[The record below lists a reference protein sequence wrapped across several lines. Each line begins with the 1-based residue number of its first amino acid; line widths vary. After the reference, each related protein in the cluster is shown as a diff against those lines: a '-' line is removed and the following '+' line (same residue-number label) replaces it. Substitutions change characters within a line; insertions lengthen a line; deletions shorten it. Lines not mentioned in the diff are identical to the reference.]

1 MVRIRDGRSRYR
13 ARPTMSTIKINENL
27 RSALLRRPFKRSAT
41 RDADIAGLAL
51 IVTTRRA
58 FWCLLYQPRGINPA
72 TGKRWGG
79 GVRYELGDAMLVSVS
94 EARGLALGTK
104 AAVRQGRSPH
114 HEAMASRASVEASRS
129 ILPITGAEGL
139 DAYARAL
146 ASRSTPSERSRAET
160 LRYARKAVRLMKAE
174 ALPLSGID
182 ARMIRLM
189 VETMPGSQA
198 ERRHCFGGL
207 DRFLTWCRKQGL
219 VERNVCVDLDA
230 DDRPKPGKARNHVP
244 TIATLRSI
252 WAAVETEPVHVRDL
266 IRFLLLV
273 PLRRN
278 EASELVWSEIDFN
291 HQRLVISGGRMKNGE
306 PHELPLS
313 APAISLLKGR
323 QPAGARPSALVFPT
337 AANKPHANWGAV
349 IDRIR
354 KAIGESETTKDLR
367 FTFHD
372 IRRGFV
378 SHLAELFDVDA
389 LDQCL
394 AHTRSGVRGVYQLSK
409 RMDAR
414 AQALAAWAAILLD
427 DAQPANVLQFARRA
441 DV

>member
-1 MVRIRDGRSRYR
+1 
-13 ARPTMSTIKINENL
+13 MSTIKITENL
-27 RSALLRRPFKRSAT
+27 RSALLRRPFKPSAT

-114 HEAMASRASVEASRS
+114 HEAMASRANVEASRS
-129 ILPITGAEGL
+129 IVPITGAEAL

-160 LRYARKAVRLMKAE
+160 LRYARKAARLMKAE
-174 ALPLSGID
+174 ALPLSAID

-189 VETMPGSQA
+189 VETIGGSQA
-198 ERRHCFGGL
+198 ERRHVFGGL
-207 DRFLTWCRKQGL
+207 NRFLTWCRKTGL
-219 VERNVCVDLDA
+219 VERNVADDLDA

-244 TIATLRSI
+244 TIATLRTI
-252 WAAVETEPVHVRDL
+252 WSTVETEPVHVRDL

-278 EASELVWSEIDFN
+278 EASELTWAEVDFD
-291 HQRLVISGGRMKNGE
+291 HQRLVISGARMKNGE

-313 APAISLLKGR
+313 EPAIALLKGR
-323 QPAGARPSALVFPT
+323 RRDAPRPSALVFPT
-337 AANKPHANWGAV
+337 TAGKPHVNWGAV
-349 IDRIR
+349 LIRIR
-354 KAIGESETTKDLR
+354 RAIGENRAPKDLR
-367 FTFHD
+367 FTLHD

-378 SHLAELFDVDA
+378 SHLADRLDVDA
-389 LDQCL
+389 LDQVL
-394 AHTRSGVRGVYQLSK
+394 AHKRSGVAAVYQRSR

-427 DAQPANVLQFARRA
+427 DAQPANVVPFARRA

>member
-1 MVRIRDGRSRYR
+1 MAAPDTVRDRRCRRSRSTRTCGPLYCADR
-13 ARPTMSTIKINENL
+13 SSPRHPRRRDRRPRPTRHQR
-27 RSALLRRPFKRSAT
+27 RS
-41 RDADIAGLAL
+41 
-51 IVTTRRA
+51 

-94 EARGLALGTK
+94 EARGLALATK
-104 AAVRQGRSPH
+104 AARSAGKKPTP
-114 HEAMASRASVEASRS
+114 RS
-129 ILPITGAEGL
+129 HGLTGQRRGFALDPADTGAEAL

-207 DRFLTWCRKQGL
+207 DRFLTWCRKTGL
-219 VERNVCVDLDA
+219 VERNVGDDLDA

-244 TIATLRSI
+244 TIATLRTI
-252 WAAVETEPVHVRDL
+252 WTTVETEPVHVRDL

-278 EASELVWSEIDFN
+278 EASELTWAEVDFD
-291 HQRLVISGGRMKNGE
+291 HQRLVISGARMKNGE

-313 APAISLLKGR
+313 EPAIALLKGR
-323 QPAGARPSALVFPT
+323 QPARPTPIGARLPDSRWQASRELGRGPD
-337 AANKPHANWGAV
+337 PDPEG
-349 IDRIR
+349 DRR
-354 KAIGESETTKDLR
+354 E
-367 FTFHD
+367 
-372 IRRGFV
+372 
-378 SHLAELFDVDA
+378 
-389 LDQCL
+389 
-394 AHTRSGVRGVYQLSK
+394 
-409 RMDAR
+409 
-414 AQALAAWAAILLD
+414 
-427 DAQPANVLQFARRA
+427 
-441 DV
+441 

>member
-1 MVRIRDGRSRYR
+1 M
-13 ARPTMSTIKINENL
+13 PTIKINENL
-27 RSALLRRPFKRSAT
+27 RSALLRRPFKPSAT

-51 IVTTRRA
+51 VVTTRRA

-114 HEAMASRASVEASRS
+114 HEAMASRANVEASRS
-129 ILPITGAEGL
+129 ILPITGAEAL

-189 VETMPGSQA
+189 VETTPGSQA

-207 DRFLTWCRKQGL
+207 DRFLTWCRKTGL
-219 VERNVCVDLDA
+219 VERNVGDDLDA

-244 TIATLRSI
+244 TIATLRTI
-252 WAAVETEPVHVRDL
+252 WATVETEPVHVRDL

-278 EASELVWSEIDFN
+278 EASELTWKEVDFD
-291 HQRLVISGGRMKNGE
+291 HQRLVISGARMKNGE

-313 APAISLLKGR
+313 DPAIALLKGR

-337 AANKPHANWGAV
+337 AAGKPHVNWGAV
-349 IDRIR
+349 LIRIR
-354 KAIGESETTKDLR
+354 RAIGENKAPKDLR
-367 FTFHD
+367 FTLHD

-378 SHLAELFDVDA
+378 SHLADRLDVDA
-389 LDQCL
+389 LDQVL
-394 AHTRSGVRGVYQLSK
+394 AHKRSGVAAVYQRSR

-414 AQALAAWAAILLD
+414 AEALGAWAAILLD
-427 DAQPANVLQFARRA
+427 DAQPANVPQFARRA